1 MEMEIRPEPGPAE
14 RQAILAALEELL
26 ANDQVPAAYGSAWRA
41 EGVRENVEDLSDVDS
56 S

>member
-26 ANDQVPAAYGSAWRA
+26 EGDQVPAAYRSVWRA
-41 EGVRENVEDLSDVDS
+41 EGIRENVEDLGDVDS